1 MKNNRALSLLPFAAV
16 VICVA
21 IIGFP
26 WQSSERLGN
35 FSGKLVYDASE
46 GKIDVSGRFNLY
58 NYTEPASDVQLRLVW
73 DNREQQIEA
82 DHRLG
87 LFQGFIT
94 FHCPA
99 SATMEALLVVDGQ
112 TVARGRI
119 QLPAGTDPGIHIIR
133 FSSVS

>member
-26 WQSSERLGN
+26 WQSSDRLGN
-35 FSGKLVYDASE
+35 FSGKLVYDVGE

-58 NYTEPASDVQLRLVW
+58 NFSKPASDVQLKLVW

-82 DHRLG
+82 DRHLG
-87 LFQGFIT
+87 MFHGFVS
-94 FHCPA
+94 FHGPA
-99 SATMEALLVVDGQ
+99 SATMEAQLVVNGQ

-119 QLPAGTDPGIHIIR
+119 QLPSGADPGIHIIR
-133 FSSVS
+133 FSSLS